1 MSGLIW
7 VQTVYKS
14 FQQTTLGDKE
24 LKYCI
29 TLCID
34 FFYQRFIIEECF
46 CRGINPGS
54 CKVRCTKKVPFTVI
68 MRIYS
73 SGLMF
78 GYKIENIG

>member
-34 FFYQRFIIEECF
+34 FFTKDLLSKSVFAEASILVA
-46 CRGINPGS
+46 
-54 CKVRCTKKVPFTVI
+54 VRLGVLRKSP
-68 MRIYS
+68 S
-73 SGLMF
+73 LSL
-78 GYKIENIG
+78 